1 MQLQSYIKHKISQ
14 SSCRAFIF
22 HISHSAPLCPY
33 YYSAFKF
40 FRLTFGYCPVP
51 ANTHTLLDQCSF
63 ELINICGMIQNEQD
77 NSDWVQTLSS
87 PTEIDHTL
95 AGRCRGTEQILYITF
110 TPSYIRHKSTSCSQ
124 MTSDIKCHTLQL
136 HVEAVGLRQIYLITK
151 KRTAI
156 GFSFFFYL
164 IFFLCN
170 LLHKRLNIYIEIVYQ
185 LYHHIQHN
193 LL

>member
-1 MQLQSYIKHKISQ
+1 MSVMCFELVPLFCSGPKKKKKKSKCSFRVTLDIQYFYVKKISQ

-40 FRLTFGYCPVP
+40 FRLTFGNCPVP

-87 PTEIDHTL
+87 PAEIDHTL
-95 AGRCRGTEQILYITF
+95 AGRCRGTEQILYVIF
-110 TPSYIRHKSTSCSQ
+110 TQSYIRHKS
-124 MTSDIKCHTLQL
+124 
-136 HVEAVGLRQIYLITK
+136 
-151 KRTAI
+151 
-156 GFSFFFYL
+156 
-164 IFFLCN
+164 
-170 LLHKRLNIYIEIVYQ
+170 
-185 LYHHIQHN
+185 
-193 LL
+193 